1 MLMELNFL
9 TIADTPEDLQ
19 PLRRLLASFEH
30 QKHVQLSLG
39 RVGRERVWQ
48 SLLMD
53 ANDYEQ
59 NLSAVLKG

>member
-1 MLMELNFL
+1 MELNFL

-19 PLRRLLASFEH
+19 PLRRLLASFER
-30 QKHVQLSLG
+30 QKQVQLSLR